1 MGEVGPAWISATA
14 VVSES
19 RRQSLGVL
27 GWLTAQRDMGRFFE
41 EILEVIADKYM

>member
-19 RRQSLGVL
+19 RRQSLGV
-27 GWLTAQRDMGRFFE
+27 GWLTAQWDMGRFFE